1 MLHIFFCKNC
11 FYSSPDIDSDEPDIS
26 PPPLHSV
33 REVEREAEV
42 LQGIGIGSQPVK
54 SNQREAELLQGIG
67 RGRIVEREENLDTKR
82 LMKGDK
88 GSLQQEYG
96 GEAIEGTSDA
106 YEWVDF
112 KRNGELWHFYQ
123 CFYVTI

>member
-1 MLHIFFCKNC
+1 MVGTLKIVTFLNLHIIAASICSKNC
-11 FYSSPDIDSDEPDIS
+11 FFSSPDIDSDEPDIS

-33 REVEREAEV
+33 REVEREPEV
-42 LQGIGIGSQPVK
+42 LQGIG
-54 SNQREAELLQGIG
+54 
-67 RGRIVEREENLDTKR
+67 RGLILEREENLDTKR

-112 KRNGELWHFYQ
+112 KRNGEF
-123 CFYVTI
+123 

>member
-33 REVEREAEV
+33 REVEREA
-42 LQGIGIGSQPVK
+42 LIGIGSQPVK
-54 SNQREAELLQGIG
+54 SNQRQAEVLQGIG
-67 RGRIVEREENLDTKR
+67 RGLILEREENLDTKR
-82 LMKGDK
+82 LMKGDE
-88 GSLQQEYG
+88 GSLKQEYG

-112 KRNGELWHFYQ
+112 KRNGEL
-123 CFYVTI
+123 

>member
-1 MLHIFFCKNC
+1 M
-11 FYSSPDIDSDEPDIS
+11 
-26 PPPLHSV
+26 

-54 SNQREAELLQGIG
+54 SNKREAEVLQGIG
-67 RGRIVEREENLDTKR
+67 RGRILEREENLDTKR
-82 LMKGDK
+82 LMKGDEGNLK
-88 GSLQQEYG
+88 QEYG

-112 KRNGELWHFYQ
+112 KRNGEF
-123 CFYVTI
+123 